1 MGVSYMDD
9 NSVPLS
15 ENGADSRAMNRA
27 NIVELT
33 PADASANDQ
42 QSFSNDPI
50 IEAKLRT
57 NAEQQAKLERI
68 RASSQPSGP
77 MNQSAKQAPMMEY
90 DQEQ

>member
-1 MGVSYMDD
+1 MPVSYMDD

-15 ENGADSRAMNRA
+15 ENGADSRAMNRS

-33 PADASANDQ
+33 PADASANAP

-50 IEAKLRT
+50 IEANLRT
-57 NAEQQAKLERI
+57 NAEQQAKLVRVI
-68 RASSQPSGP
+68 KSSQESGP
-77 MNQSAKQAPMMEY
+77 MNQSAAEAPMTEY

>member
-1 MGVSYMDD
+1 MPVSYMDD

-15 ENGADSRAMNRA
+15 ENGADSRAMNRS

-33 PADASANDQ
+33 PADASANAP

-50 IEAKLRT
+50 IEANLRT
-57 NAEQQAKLERI
+57 HAEQQAKLVRVME
-68 RASSQPSGP
+68 SSKESGP
-77 MNQSAKQAPMMEY
+77 MNQAALQAPMTEY